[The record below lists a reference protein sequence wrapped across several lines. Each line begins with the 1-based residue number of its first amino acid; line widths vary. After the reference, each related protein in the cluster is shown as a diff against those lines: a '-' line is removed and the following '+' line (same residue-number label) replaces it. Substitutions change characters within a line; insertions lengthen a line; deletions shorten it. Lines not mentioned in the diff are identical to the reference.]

1 MPPIR
6 LAGCRE
12 TQAWTNAKTIQIDV
26 LIMFCYIDKSPVG
39 FESLQSHNIS
49 DDKKSYSL

>member
-1 MPPIR
+1 MDECENYPNRRFNHCYFIR
-6 LAGCRE
+6 
-12 TQAWTNAKTIQIDV
+12 
-26 LIMFCYIDKSPVG
+26 CYIDKSPVG